1 MGCRASSMVALSY
14 SVMCRIIVIL
24 LFWGSLASAQ
34 APYFNIQF
42 NYNNWWETTG
52 NSTVESDS
60 FYLAP
65 SSFGTPWINVFDSA
79 FVLKINKHT
88 GNILLIKIG
97 FFEGQSANNI
107 IRTNK
112 SGTYLLQ
119 GRKHPGHAGGTVDT
133 EIYMCEM
140 TESGLD
146 TNTLKTFDLPG
157 QNDNFY
163 RPILTSDG
171 GFACSGWS
179 FPIEPPQYQSL
190 LVFKCDSNLNQQ
202 YFKLLPPNP
211 SSNHFGLGMVETP
224 DKGFIIVGNRRVT
237 SYNDNALIIKVDSA
251 GNQVWWK
258 EYEMQGY
265 EEGLYIHD
273 IKEVELGKYLCVGKK
288 HIAPPLAGQD
298 EKYWV
303 IEIDAFGNILWSKE
317 YNLNDRC
324 SWRALALA
332 HDGNYYASGYERD
345 NVTFGNNGET
355 YYRQYGVISKITPG
369 GELLWHRRYT
379 VEQLNKHYDVF
390 FNVMATSDGGI
401 LCNGTTYENDTSHQN
416 AWIVKLDSLGCLT
429 PNCGPSVDV
438 IELPVGRNSPLKIW
452 PNPTSGEV
460 IVEARDGQ
468 RIERLRVFDAQGRE
482 VLVQANLSAPQVS
495 FSLSGQPDGM
505 YFCSAMVGG
514 VLVVRQVVKIK

>member
-1 MGCRASSMVALSY
+1 MNRL
-14 SVMCRIIVIL
+14 IVIL
-24 LFWGSLASAQ
+24 LFWSCLASAQ
-34 APYFNIQF
+34 TPYFNIQF
-42 NYNNWWETTG
+42 DYNNWWETTG
-52 NSTVESDS
+52 FSAVETDS

-65 SSFGTPWINVFDSA
+65 CLFGTPLANVLDSA
-79 FVLKINKHT
+79 FVLKINKYM
-88 GNILLIKIG
+88 GNVLPVKIG
-97 FFEGQSANNI
+97 FFEGQSAYNLL
-107 IRTNK
+107 RTNK
-112 SGTYLLQ
+112 TGKYLLQ
-119 GRKHPGHAGGTVDT
+119 GRKHPGHDGLTVDT

-146 TNTLKTFDLPG
+146 TTSLKIFDLPG
-157 QNDNFY
+157 RNDNFY

-202 YFKLLPPNP
+202 YLKLLP
-211 SSNHFGLGMVETP
+211 SYSTTLYFGLGMVETP
-224 DKGFIIVGNRRVT
+224 DRGFIIVGNRRVGN
-237 SYNDNALIIKVDSA
+237 YNDNALVIKVDSA

-258 EYEMQGY
+258 EYEFQGY

-273 IKEVELGKYLCVGKK
+273 IKEVEPGKYLCVGKK

-303 IEIDAFGNILWSKE
+303 IAIDSLGNILWSKE

-324 SWRALALA
+324 SWRSLALA

-345 NVTFGNNGET
+345 NVTFGDGGQT
-355 YYRQYGVISKITPG
+355 FYCQYGVISKISPEG
-369 GELLWHRRYT
+369 DLLWHRRYT
-379 VEQLNKHYDVF
+379 VEQLNKHYDIF

-401 LCNGTTYENDTSHQN
+401 LCNGTTYENDTTHQN

-438 IELPVGRNSPLKIW
+438 IELPVGKNSPVQIW

-460 IVEARDGQ
+460 TVEARNGQ
-468 RIERLRVFDAQGRE
+468 RIEALRVFDAQGRE
-482 VLVQANLSAPQVS
+482 VPVQADLPAMQVR
-495 FSLSGQPDGM
+495 FSLGGQPDGM
-505 YFCSAMVGG
+505 YFCSALVGG
-514 VLVVRQVVKIK
+514 VLVVRQVVKIE